1 MTRWPCTPR
10 TSSPSRQHGRATRA
24 LDSLWALGR
33 TPGWAAAD
41 RTSVLRERALPSRPR
56 ARASTRV
63 RLRADSPEGEHV
75 TALAGKRTSEW
86 EPVIGLEIHVQLKT
100 RTKMFCRC
108 ETSFGL
114 EPNVRT
120 CPDRKSTR

>member
-1 MTRWPCTPR
+1 M
-10 TSSPSRQHGRATRA
+10 
-24 LDSLWALGR
+24 
-33 TPGWAAAD
+33 
-41 RTSVLRERALPSRPR
+41 
-56 ARASTRV
+56 
-63 RLRADSPEGEHV
+63 
-75 TALAGKRTSEW
+75 TALAGKPAIEW

-120 CPDRKSTR
+120 CPVCLSHPGALPVPNAQAIEWTIK